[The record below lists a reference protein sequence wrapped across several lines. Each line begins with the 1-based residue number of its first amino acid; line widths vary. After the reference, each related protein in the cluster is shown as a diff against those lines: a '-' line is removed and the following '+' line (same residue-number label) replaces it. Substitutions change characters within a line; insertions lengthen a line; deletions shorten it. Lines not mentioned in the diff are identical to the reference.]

1 MPTHVRFRI
10 NKITGEVE
18 EFLVD
23 DQDRTL
29 HEEEHDRI
37 ATEVARA
44 VTRHPL
50 LHEVTTPP
58 PAQNTIRDPAPK
70 RGNEKEREQPGD
82 EPLREGDA

>member
-29 HEEEHDRI
+29 PEAEHDRI
-37 ATEVARA
+37 ATVVAQTI
-44 VTRHPL
+44 TRNPMI
-50 LHEVTTPP
+50 HEVS
-58 PAQNTIRDPAPK
+58 AASVSDNQVQ
-70 RGNEKEREQPGD
+70 QPEDISYLD
-82 EPLREGDA
+82 EEHESPDDNRLREEDS

>member
-29 HEEEHDRI
+29 PEAEHDRI
-37 ATEVARA
+37 ATVVAQTI
-44 VTRHPL
+44 TRNPMI
-50 LHEVTTPP
+50 HEV
-58 PAQNTIRDPAPK
+58 PAASVSDNQVQ
-70 RGNEKEREQPGD
+70 QPEDISYLD
-82 EPLREGDA
+82 EEHESPDDNRLREEDS

>member
-29 HEEEHDRI
+29 PEAEHDRI
-37 ATEVARA
+37 ATAVAQTI
-44 VTRHPL
+44 TRNPMI
-50 LHEVTTPP
+50 HEVSAVSVSDNQVQFPEDFS
-58 PAQNTIRDPAPK
+58 NFD
-70 RGNEKEREQPGD
+70 EDREQAD
-82 EPLREGDA
+82 ENQLREEDS

>member
-29 HEEEHDRI
+29 PEEEHDRI
-37 ATEVARA
+37 AAEVART

-50 LHEVTTPP
+50 VHEVTTPP
-58 PAQNTIRDPAPK
+58 PAGDRVQPPDRVPDD
-70 RGNEKEREQPGD
+70 EKERERPGD